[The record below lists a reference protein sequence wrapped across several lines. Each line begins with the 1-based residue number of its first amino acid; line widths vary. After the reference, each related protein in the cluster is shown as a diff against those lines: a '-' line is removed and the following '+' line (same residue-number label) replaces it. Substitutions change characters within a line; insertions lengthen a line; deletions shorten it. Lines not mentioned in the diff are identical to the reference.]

1 MQHLNPRVGVARVRN
16 QRTIKEISF
25 SPLLY
30 HTAPFPERGGRGSS
44 TGTQFPR
51 FARPSLP
58 PSLPRLHYSLSSFG
72 FRARARAHRAGSR
85 QPRVEHFGVFRPLI
99 PARACIPN
107 ALDAELQ
114 SRADRKLAQRSIR
127 SRRTPALRRFF
138 VIQRLFVRR
147 RPDSPVQILKW
158 KWNAVNGRSG
168 EGE

>member
-30 HTAPFPERGGRGSS
+30 HTAAFPGRGGRGSS

-58 PSLPRLHYSLSSFG
+58 PSLPHLYYSLSSFG

-85 QPRVEHFGVFRPLI
+85 QPRVEHFGGFRPLI

-114 SRADRKLAQRSIR
+114 SRADRKLAQHSIR
-127 SRRTPALRRFF
+127 PRRTPALRRFF
-138 VIQRLFVRR
+138 VTLSEAVRSAAAEPIHR
-147 RPDSPVQILKW
+147 YRF
-158 KWNAVNGRSG
+158 
-168 EGE
+168 